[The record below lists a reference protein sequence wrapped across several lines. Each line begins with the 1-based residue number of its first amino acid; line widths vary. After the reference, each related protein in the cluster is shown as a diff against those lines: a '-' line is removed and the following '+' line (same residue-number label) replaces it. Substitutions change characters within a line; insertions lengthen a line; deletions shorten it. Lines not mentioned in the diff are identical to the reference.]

1 MAAGERRYAR
11 RGRGGARFL
20 MLVAAL
26 CVAALLIKS
35 RVFTLQ
41 EIVVQGNE
49 AFSDAEIAALSGLIL
64 GEDTLKIE
72 KSRIKGNFSRN
83 HYVELT
89 EMEILYPDKVLL
101 KVRERRPRAAVNCAG
116 VILVIDEEGVILE
129 RLASMPAG
137 DLITVS
143 MNVSLSAQGRTIE
156 SSRSGELE
164 AMKLILA
171 GLDAQGMAGLISEIN
186 VRDRFNLYMVSDTGV
201 QIILGEKDDLGDK
214 LVLARRV
221 LEKLTEEGVM
231 SGVLDV
237 STGKNAVYADR

>member
-1 MAAGERRYAR
+1 MAAGRYGR
-11 RGRGGARFL
+11 RGRGGGRFL
-20 MLVAAL
+20 LIVAVL

-35 RVFTLQ
+35 RVFTLK
-41 EIVVQGNE
+41 EIVVQGNS
-49 AFSDAEIAALSGLIL
+49 AYSDAEIAALSGLIL

-83 HYVELT
+83 HYVELI
-89 EMEILYPDKVLL
+89 EMDILYPDRVLL
-101 KVRERRPRAAVNCAG
+101 TVRERQPRAAVNCAG
-116 VILVIDEEGVILE
+116 VILVIDAEGVILE
-129 RLASMPAG
+129 RMASMPAG

-143 MNVSLSAQGRTIE
+143 MNVSLSAQ
-156 SSRSGELE
+156 E

-171 GLDAQGMAGLISEIN
+171 GLDAQGMTGLISEIN
-186 VRDRFNLYMVSDTGV
+186 VRDRFNLYMVSNTGV
-201 QIILGEKDDLGDK
+201 QIILGEKDDLHDK
-214 LVLARRV
+214 LVLARLV